1 MCYFL
6 SNIAILLSLVLI
18 LFKLNVCPL
27 QPHTTIRKHE
37 EEIKTWH
44 FSIDLFLKNLR
55 QNKESFF
62 FFPQGKLLLD
72 YPWHFFSKNKL
83 SFECNRVFRFDSFVQ
98 SMHVQHFMPISK
110 ATLISLQYFG
120 ARATTGLVILRVL
133 LLQVYQNQ
141 KVLYNYCFCLQLGF
155 GEVL

>member
-62 FFPQGKLLLD
+62 FFSP
-72 YPWHFFSKNKL
+72 
-83 SFECNRVFRFDSFVQ
+83 R
-98 SMHVQHFMPISK
+98 K
-110 ATLISLQYFG
+110 ATVRLSLAFFQ
-120 ARATTGLVILRVL
+120 
-133 LLQVYQNQ
+133 Q
-141 KVLYNYCFCLQLGF
+141 KQAQF
-155 GEVL
+155 